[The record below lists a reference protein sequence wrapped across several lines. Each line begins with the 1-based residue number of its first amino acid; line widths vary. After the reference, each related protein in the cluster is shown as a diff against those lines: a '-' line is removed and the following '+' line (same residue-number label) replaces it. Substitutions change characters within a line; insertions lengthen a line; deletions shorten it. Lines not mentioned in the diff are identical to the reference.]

1 MTFAGGQILFC
12 PLFKEQNMS
21 VVLCYVDKN
30 KAIMAS
36 DGRVIDDNGNI
47 VDENYQKFYRATKI
61 RSLGMLEI

>member
-1 MTFAGGQILFC
+1 
-12 PLFKEQNMS
+12 MS